1 MLPEALRVI
10 PYAAIIS
17 AILLGI
23 AISAICLSQRSYRVG
38 FGAFWWQSV
47 LPIFQKLR
55 SVMRK
60 HSSRLD
66 VIVYD
71 PALSKPHD
79 LDDPFFDSKVQ
90 ERVGTAI
97 ADATRIKVKS

>member
-1 MLPEALRVI
+1 
-10 PYAAIIS
+10 
-17 AILLGI
+17 
-23 AISAICLSQRSYRVG
+23 
-38 FGAFWWQSV
+38 
-47 LPIFQKLR
+47 
-55 SVMRK
+55 MRK

-97 ADATRIKVKS
+97 ANATRKKVKS